1 MPPYVAKIRDVE
13 TEFEDFEHNFPKLE
27 ETVKTLQTRST
38 QTSDDI
44 DTLRQQVGTL
54 TQRQEAFTKLSLFV
68 PALIALIIEME
79 GLLQEIVGGKR
90 LSASKLTKFQE
101 MVMKSLKLDTK
112 IVTMLYRT
120 HKSLPKN
127 QKVSSLYVF
136 DALARAAK
144 HQASKHSLAIKEIPS
159 DKPGNAGTFLF
170 KLEGILDGL
179 IEDMIK
185 VGTPEAM
192 EKTRKVLDIW
202 KKANTFPA
210 DVLSRLLQSV
220 DQGGQGTSG
229 DGASI
234 STPPVISEVPPT
246 QTSESQTPATLNTIS
261 PAILALLGSALST
274 DGTTGNTI
282 QPIVPTNVSAPP
294 LPAAT
299 AAPPSNN
306 TLLDSSQ
313 LALLQQLT
321 QQIQGQ
327 GVPQTPTTN
336 PYYAVPLFSNDSNS
350 YTTGSVYN
358 PNPDLTSARRYQ
370 EEREDPRRPKQTRD
384 HYEAPSTSYG
394 PRPPARD
401 RYDLED
407 DYRRKRSGTGS
418 SGRDREQRRW
428 ERPPL
433 PSRRDQRSRSRSRS
447 PPARGEP
454 RIGSPAVRS
463 RAIPTF
469 TSESEALNPT
479 TTIPYDSSRSTQ
491 SIQVTG
497 SYSGQGGLVVVGQ
510 DDALG
515 QNGETSSP
523 AEDLDSFDLTG
534 FDMTSAASWM
544 RLGAAFKVS
553 RGRDGSQEELVST
566 YMALQS
572 GFPPPTFGNGGPSLP
587 PNDAVSMM
595 QNQRKVPGQDM
606 SYGNAQSAYW
616 STPANRINTWETR
629 EQDEMRRGGRHVGHG
644 SYDDGIGYAA
654 QSGRWQQSDAV
665 VLTGGD
671 DS

>member
-1 MPPYVAKIRDVE
+1 MVDLK
-13 TEFEDFEHNFPKLE
+13 
-27 ETVKTLQTRST
+27 
-38 QTSDDI
+38 
-44 DTLRQQVGTL
+44 
-54 TQRQEAFTKLSLFV
+54 
-68 PALIALIIEME
+68 EME

-101 MVMKSLKLDTK
+101 MVMKSLKHDTK

-120 HKSLPKN
+120 HKSLPKS

-144 HQASKHSLAIKEIPS
+144 HQANKHSLPVKEIPS

-185 VGTPEAM
+185 VGTSEAM

-234 STPPVISEVPPT
+234 STPPTTTEAPPN
-246 QTSESQTPATLNTIS
+246 QPSESQTTATLNTIS

-274 DGTTGNTI
+274 DGTTGSAT
-282 QPIVPTNVSAPP
+282 QPITIAIAPVPPP
-294 LPAAT
+294 PP
-299 AAPPSNN
+299 AAPPNN
-306 TLLDSSQ
+306 NGIWDSSQ
-313 LALLQQLT
+313 VALLQQLT

-327 GVPQTPTTN
+327 AGTQPAATN
-336 PYYAVPLFSNDSNS
+336 PYYIPPPFLHSANDSSINA
-350 YTTGSVYN
+350 YPTGPVYN
-358 PNPDLTSARRYQ
+358 SPSDQIPPRRYQ
-370 EEREDPRRPKQTRD
+370 DEREDPRRLKQ
-384 HYEAPSTSYG
+384 
-394 PRPPARD
+394 ARD
-401 RYDLED
+401 RYDSPPTGYGARPQARDRYELD
-407 DYRRKRSGTGS
+407 DDHRRRRSGTGS
-418 SGRDREQRRW
+418 SGREREQRRW
-428 ERPPL
+428 DRPAQ

-447 PPARGEP
+447 PPTRNDP
-454 RIGSPAVRS
+454 RVGSPAVRS

-469 TSESEALNPT
+469 TSEFEGSNPSGVPVYDATPVTQT
-479 TTIPYDSSRSTQ
+479 TTQ
-491 SIQVTG
+491 ANG
-497 SYSGQGGLVVVGQ
+497 SYPGQGGPPTVGHENGT
-510 DDALG
+510 G
-515 QNGETSSP
+515 QNGGMSSSV
-523 AEDLDSFDLTG
+523 EDLASFDLSD

-544 RLGAAFKVS
+544 RLGAAFKITH
-553 RGRDGSQEELVST
+553 GRDGSQEELVST
-566 YMALQS
+566 YMALQN
-572 GFPPPTFGNGGPSLP
+572 GFPAPAFGNPGMPIPS
-587 PNDAVSMM
+587 NDTGSLM
-595 QNQRKVPGQDM
+595 QNSRNVPGQQGA
-606 SYGNAQSAYW
+606 SYGNAHAGYW
-616 STPANRINTWETR
+616 SASGSRINTWETR
-629 EQDEMRRGGRHVGHG
+629 EQDDLRRGGRHLGHG

-654 QSGRWQQSDAV
+654 QPGRWQQSDAI

>member
-1 MPPYVAKIRDVE
+1 
-13 TEFEDFEHNFPKLE
+13 
-27 ETVKTLQTRST
+27 
-38 QTSDDI
+38 
-44 DTLRQQVGTL
+44 
-54 TQRQEAFTKLSLFV
+54 
-68 PALIALIIEME
+68 ME

-313 LALLQQLT
+313 LALLQ
-321 QQIQGQ
+321 
-327 GVPQTPTTN
+327 
-336 PYYAVPLFSNDSNS
+336 
-350 YTTGSVYN
+350 
-358 PNPDLTSARRYQ
+358 
-370 EEREDPRRPKQTRD
+370 
-384 HYEAPSTSYG
+384 HYG